1 MTESAIPLHL
11 QCPRSRPRRVSEGY
25 QPPFPSA
32 VARYD
37 PGVEQVVMAYFGVQY
52 RGDLMPLS
60 VNDALTLLAG
70 SFEKEN
76 GARHW
81 ERARYVDEAGFT
93 NIMSVAY
100 WDFPTKFDEWFDRH
114 GAAWTKDGA
123 AEGSVGTF
131 AEVLRPVVRRFET
144 LFSSDLPEGVA
155 CLAQRL
161 SDAVQEHGYWGGAR
175 DRIPLSQ
182 TENLA
187 PVGSPRVVTAG
198 ILQRVLG
205 QEKLCLIRSGQ
216 DWSAT
221 EGKERRMYLEDVE
234 PTLRAGMDF
243 LRDDGL
249 PSGCFANRYLTA
261 IDGHGNAL
269 EKSFGMS
276 WWRSLADLER
286 WAESHPTHH
295 AIFGAAMKY
304 LGAMGPDA
312 KLRLYH
318 EVTVAAAQEQYFE
331 YANCH
336 PETGMLRALFAPVR
350 SERG

>member
-1 MTESAIPLHL
+1 VT
-11 QCPRSRPRRVSEGY
+11 
-25 QPPFPSA
+25 
-32 VARYD
+32 
-37 PGVEQVVMAYFGVQY
+37 
-52 RGDLMPLS
+52 
-60 VNDALTLLAG
+60 G
-70 SFEKEN
+70 SFLGRRRGFPHELTAELRN
-76 GARHW
+76 FPWAR
-81 ERARYVDEAGFT
+81 RGSSR
-93 NIMSVAY
+93 
-100 WDFPTKFDEWFDRH
+100 
-114 GAAWTKDGA
+114 
-123 AEGSVGTF
+123 SVGTF

-144 LFSSDLPEGVA
+144 LFSSDLPEGAA

-182 TENLA
+182 TEDLA
-187 PVGSPRVVTAG
+187 PVGSPRVVTDG

-205 QEKLCLIRSGQ
+205 QENLCLIRSGQ

-221 EGKERRMYLEDVE
+221 EGKYQEDVE
-234 PTLRAGMDF
+234 PTLRVGMDF

-249 PSGCFANRYLTA
+249 PSGCFANRYLTV
-261 IDGHGNAL
+261 IDRHGNAL

-318 EVTVAAAQEQYFE
+318 EVTVAAAHEQYFE

-336 PETGMLRALFAPVR
+336 PETGMLQAPCAPVR
-350 SERG
+350 SERD